1 MQNSKLQISL
11 SNASKIY
18 FPGQVV
24 RGEVELYLNEPLSFS
39 VIITSI
45 SGIATI
51 KTNGT
56 DGSPQR
62 NKRVRVYFEKV
73 FQFCSL
79 SNGVN
84 NKNPL
89 WNEGSHK
96 YNFTYKLPKG
106 IPSSFE
112 SPDGH
117 VRYKIC
123 AFVDAAETQNQNL
136 TDMRFFC
143 VNSVLNLNGINKI
156 SSPKTVFKHDEL
168 SCLCIRFRTVSVVL
182 SLMKRGFVPG
192 ENIVINA
199 VIYNGTSSVIPRVEA
214 KLVQRVKYNF
224 KNYSSELKGTVA
236 EIVRGPVM
244 PSESQIWRNEKLL
257 IPPVVTSQ
265 LLSGNLINVD
275 YKMCIL
281 MYVDFYISSLSTL
294 VCLVDPGCGREGGI
308 QAAILVPGGGSI
320 GKEAGPGTVALLL
333 PMATLMAAGTDRE
346 GWLTVSL
353 ILVGQLP

>member
-51 KTNGT
+51 KTHGT
-56 DGSPQR
+56 EGSPQR

-79 SNGVN
+79 SDGVN

-156 SSPKTVFKHDEL
+156 S
-168 SCLCIRFRTVSVVL
+168 
-182 SLMKRGFVPG
+182 
-192 ENIVINA
+192 
-199 VIYNGTSSVIPRVEA
+199 
-214 KLVQRVKYNF
+214 RVKYNF
-224 KNYSSELKGTVA
+224 KNYSTELKGTVA

-265 LLSGNLINVD
+265 LLCGNLINVD
-275 YKMCIL
+275 YKMCFTAVQVSQVENVAIKIPVIIGNVPL
-281 MYVDFYISSLSTL
+281 LNDAKSFNTGSG
-294 VCLVDPGCGREGGI
+294 DPPM
-308 QAAILVPGGGSI
+308 AVHS
-320 GKEAGPGTVALLL
+320 L
-333 PMATLMAAGTDRE
+333 PMPNNEPCHFGPYNIVDYCGPLKYSTNYIPKYSTYSMANVCYEETP
-346 GWLTVSL
+346 V
-353 ILVGQLP
+353 

>member
-51 KTNGT
+51 KTHGT
-56 DGSPQR
+56 EGSPQR

-79 SNGVN
+79 SDGVN

-199 VIYNGTSSVIPRVEA
+199 VVYNGTSSVIPRVEA

-224 KNYSSELKGTVA
+224 KNYSTELKGTVA

-265 LLSGNLINVD
+265 LLCGNLINVD
-275 YKMCIL
+275 YKMCQCQIT
-281 MYVDFYISSLSTL
+281 SLATL
-294 VCLVDPGCGREGGI
+294 VPTTLLITVVHSSI
-308 QAAILVPGGGSI
+308 QQIIFQNIP
-320 GKEAGPGTVALLL
+320 
-333 PMATLMAAGTDRE
+333 
-346 GWLTVSL
+346 L
-353 ILVGQLP
+353 ILWRMSAMKKLLSRKWQLVNFEYKKKVKCKNS

>member
-51 KTNGT
+51 KTHGT
-56 DGSPQR
+56 EGSPQR

-79 SNGVN
+79 SDGVN

-199 VIYNGTSSVIPRVEA
+199 VVYNGTSSVIPRVEA
-214 KLVQRVKYNF
+214 KLVQFTAVQVSQVENVAIKIPVIIGNVPLLNDAKSFNTGSGDPPMAVHSLPMPNNEPCHFGPYN
-224 KNYSSELKGTVA
+224 
-236 EIVRGPVM
+236 I
-244 PSESQIWRNEKLL
+244 
-257 IPPVVTSQ
+257 
-265 LLSGNLINVD
+265 VD
-275 YKMCIL
+275 YCGPLK
-281 MYVDFYISSLSTL
+281 YSTNYIPKYSTYSMAN
-294 VCLVDPGCGREGGI
+294 VCYEETPV
-308 QAAILVPGGGSI
+308 
-320 GKEAGPGTVALLL
+320 
-333 PMATLMAAGTDRE
+333 
-346 GWLTVSL
+346 
-353 ILVGQLP
+353 

>member
-1 MQNSKLQISL
+1 MLVASDAVLQ
-11 SNASKIY
+11 AR
-18 FPGQVV
+18 FRP
-24 RGEVELYLNEPLSFS
+24 P

-275 YKMCIL
+275 YKMCE
-281 MYVDFYISSLSTL
+281 MSNVDM
-294 VCLVDPGCGREGGI
+294 
-308 QAAILVPGGGSI
+308 AAINAWVIYNIVMNKKMERKKFILQPANEFNRTEEQESQAKEEDSELKLPRKW
-320 GKEAGPGTVALLL
+320 GKCPISLCKGTRPENSV
-333 PMATLMAAGTDRE
+333 
-346 GWLTVSL
+346 
-353 ILVGQLP
+353 